1 MLTNFFQ
8 RRVEWHSSVDFEKKV
23 DTVRSRQ
30 HGVDMSPENIIVKDL
45 VEPDSFTYKNRLY
58 FAILRSGGKTTYM
71 VTLVLDN
78 CDVYEEVE
86 ETRDFPTEQ
95 HASKC
100 VHDLKYIKTLLPT
113 TALSI
118 FRKY

>member
-1 MLTNFFQ
+1 MKLGSNAHRYPLWNKMT
-8 RRVEWHSSVDFEKKV
+8 SVAPFDM
-23 DTVRSRQ
+23 VRTRQ
-30 HGVDMSPENIIVKDL
+30 HGVDAPPTKDL
-45 VEPDSFTYKNRLY
+45 FSVVEPLEVTYKNRLY

-78 CDVYEEVE
+78 CDVYEDVE
-86 ETRDFPTEQ
+86 ESRDFPTEQ

-100 VHDLKYIKTLLPT
+100 MHDLKHLKTLLPT

>member
-1 MLTNFFQ
+1 
-8 RRVEWHSSVDFEKKV
+8 
-23 DTVRSRQ
+23 
-30 HGVDMSPENIIVKDL
+30 
-45 VEPDSFTYKNRLY
+45 
-58 FAILRSGGKTTYM
+58 M

-78 CDVYEEVE
+78 CDVYEDVE
-86 ETRDFPTEQ
+86 ESRDFPTEQ

-100 VHDLKYIKTLLPT
+100 MHDLKHLKTLLPT